1 MTAGEPPPVGPPPVE
16 PSPVESLPGESLP
29 GESLPGEPLP
39 ARRPR
44 SLRRS
49 FAAMVLV
56 GEILVVAFATLLA
69 RAVTDLPGRSLGLA
83 GGAVVLL
90 AVAAAG
96 TLRSRLGYLL
106 GWLVQLAL
114 LVSTAWVPT
123 MGLLGVLFGGL
134 WTAALVLGGRAD
146 EVTAR
151 RLAGVADGAT
161 GDAR

>member
-1 MTAGEPPPVGPPPVE
+1 MTAGEPRLVE
-16 PSPVESLPGESLP
+16 PRPVKP
-29 GESLPGEPLP
+29 
-39 ARRPR
+39 PR

-56 GEILVVAFATLLA
+56 GETLVVVFAALLA
-69 RAVTDLPGRSLGLA
+69 RSVTDLPGRALGLA
-83 GGAVVLL
+83 TGAVVLL

-114 LVSTAWVPT
+114 LVSAAWVPT

-134 WTAALVLGGRAD
+134 WTAALVLGARAD
-146 EVTAR
+146 AVTAR
-151 RLAGVADGAT
+151 RLAGVADGAA